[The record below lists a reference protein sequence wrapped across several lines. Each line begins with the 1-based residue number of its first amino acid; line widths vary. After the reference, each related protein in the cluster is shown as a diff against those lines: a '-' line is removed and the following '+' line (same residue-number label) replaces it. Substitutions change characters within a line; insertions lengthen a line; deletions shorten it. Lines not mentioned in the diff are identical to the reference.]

1 MSVLAFVKA
10 REQTALCGP
19 IAHYESDIAW
29 FMCFFLEDCYIFA
42 NVILFILIA
51 ANFCEISYKFFF
63 DSFKE
68 NQSKPNIKV
77 LQKNVS
83 QHPAMLVFKL
93 YSGSTVIA

>member
-1 MSVLAFVKA
+1 MSVLTFVKA
-10 REQTALCGP
+10 RGQTALCGP

-29 FMCFFLEDCYIFA
+29 FMNFWRDCYKFA

-51 ANFCEISYKFFF
+51 ANFCEILYKFFF

-68 NQSKPNIKV
+68 NQSKHNIKV

-83 QHPAMLVFKL
+83 QYAAMLVFKL